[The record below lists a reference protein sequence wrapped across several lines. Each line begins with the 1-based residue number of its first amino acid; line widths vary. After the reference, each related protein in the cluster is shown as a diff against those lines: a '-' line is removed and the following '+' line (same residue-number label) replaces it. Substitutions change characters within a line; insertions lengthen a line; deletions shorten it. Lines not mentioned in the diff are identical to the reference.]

1 MLTAIALC
9 AFVAWKTPRYTQKG
23 LNDLA
28 VAKGLK
34 LYIKTAEE
42 KRYQTLYPPDQMVA
56 HFESL
61 LPVALALGVG
71 KTLAN
76 TFARYLSSTGA
87 ISEVLQQTDWR
98 DMHHFYQSCHS
109 AASEKPVERSEGGSS
124 GSGYSGSGSSGG
136 GSSGGGSG
144 GGGGG
149 GW

>member
-1 MLTAIALC
+1 
-9 AFVAWKTPRYTQKG
+9 
-23 LNDLA
+23 
-28 VAKGLK
+28 
-34 LYIKTAEE
+34 
-42 KRYQTLYPPDQMVA
+42 MVT

-87 ISEVLQQTDWR
+87 MSEVLQQTDWR

-109 AASEKPVERSEGGSS
+109 AASEKPAQRSEGGSS